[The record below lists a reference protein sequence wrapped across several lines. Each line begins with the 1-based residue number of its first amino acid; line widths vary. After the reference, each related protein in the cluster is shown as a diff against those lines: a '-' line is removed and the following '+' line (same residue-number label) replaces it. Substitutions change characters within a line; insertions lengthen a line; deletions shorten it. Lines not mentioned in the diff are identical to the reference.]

1 MCSEN
6 IPITIPLYEAARNGH
21 LSIVEYLVNQIDDI
35 ITKKSNIK
43 VLNVWSPFY
52 LWQQEMVILI
62 LLNILLIRTQ
72 ISMKNLKMYSFWV

>member
-21 LSIVEYLVNQIDDI
+21 LNIVEYLVNQIDDI

-52 LWQQEMVILI
+52 LRQQEMVILI

-72 ISMKNLKMYSFWV
+72 ISMKNLKMYSF